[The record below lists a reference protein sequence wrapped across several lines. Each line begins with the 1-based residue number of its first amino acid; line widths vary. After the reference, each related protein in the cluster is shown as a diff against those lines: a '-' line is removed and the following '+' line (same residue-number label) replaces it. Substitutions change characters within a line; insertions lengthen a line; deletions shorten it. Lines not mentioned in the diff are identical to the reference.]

1 LREPVVA
8 LAEVPEA
15 PADPTRVADPP
26 PRWFPPLPGAR
37 RGVTRPPA
45 RARLPDFRLPPWGTT
60 WMVVAIEPSVEDLFV
75 GALPRGRPPL
85 SRGRPQSERTP
96 ASRPWRTG
104 FPTLRANSQGSLKL
118 RRYQALRSSNL
129 TNAQRTT
136 VRCRRHESKEDHQL
150 QFFVGFHQLDALEG
164 MEGRCVTGLFPH
176 LRLVS
181 LLPGDVTA
189 DAAAGLP
196 AHLRDRIVADPPPE
210 LVGTGLH
217 GVLSTNSAE
226 TQQILTTVPPDFI
239 FDWGGL
245 ALAYDRWLHGV
256 YLPHCATTALY
267 SPEKLYPADWAND
280 AMTLEIVGSC
290 EAYFMEQQVQAVAA
304 QLGVAIAS
312 YHTLQNH
319 PISSPPSGTA
329 RATAR
334 LVVPPLRYMHHDTLD
349 DIVVHAD
356 HGRLF
361 EETRA
366 HLVAYLDSVLVGQD
380 DTPHFVT
387 GFVEPC
393 INPMGVSF
401 HTADLSNLK
410 YFVRCLNDVVVEW
423 CDVHTQAWYI
433 DANEI
438 ASMIG
443 KNYAD
448 DGPIAH
454 YAHRIPFD
462 PYDDW
467 VERDEPVATIP
478 VLRSFDIR
486 SAHFYEAIVRE
497 VCTRLVVLSG
507 RGQVKA
513 VIVDL
518 DNTLWRGLA
527 SDQVV
532 GSWNGRPQGLVEA
545 LKILKKRGVLLAVAS
560 KNDEAYIRTHWD
572 RILRDYAE
580 VPLGCA
586 LSLEDFDAV
595 RIDFRPKSVT
605 VGEILAE
612 LNIGADAAVFIDD
625 NPLERE
631 EVQAAFPTMRILGA
645 ELNYVRRELL
655 FSPFTQ
661 RARVTAEDANRSAT
675 VRQHAL
681 LEQHAAAGTADDFLS
696 ALGLSCRVS
705 EVDDARSSAAQRAVQ
720 LINKTNQWN
729 LNGGRISESELSL
742 ALTAGRR
749 LVVAHTQDA
758 SNDYGLVAAAL
769 LDPASH
775 RITHM
780 VVSCRVIG
788 MGIDDALAHCLL
800 GRFGP
805 TLAFDYADS
814 GRNMAVRSFL
824 AGHGASG
831 DDDHAFELR
840 DGLVDLSRITPPPHV
855 VVIDETGTGTSR
867 SQGTGAGTGA
877 GPGAGAG
884 VSTGVS
890 SGAEAAAHVG
900 DRKAAGTLSRAG

>member
-1 LREPVVA
+1 
-8 LAEVPEA
+8 
-15 PADPTRVADPP
+15 
-26 PRWFPPLPGAR
+26 
-37 RGVTRPPA
+37 
-45 RARLPDFRLPPWGTT
+45 
-60 WMVVAIEPSVEDLFV
+60 M
-75 GALPRGRPPL
+75 
-85 SRGRPQSERTP
+85 
-96 ASRPWRTG
+96 
-104 FPTLRANSQGSLKL
+104 
-118 RRYQALRSSNL
+118 
-129 TNAQRTT
+129 
-136 VRCRRHESKEDHQL
+136 
-150 QFFVGFHQLDALEG
+150 QFFVAFHQLDALEG

-189 DAAAGLP
+189 QAAARLP
-196 AHLRDRIVADPPPE
+196 LHLRDRIVVDPAPE

-217 GVLSTNSAE
+217 GVLSTNKVES
-226 TQQILTTVPPDFI
+226 QQLLTTVPPDAI

-245 ALAYDRWLHGV
+245 ADAYERWMHGA
-256 YLPHCATTALY
+256 YLPYCASAALY
-267 SPEKLYPADWAND
+267 SPEDLYPRDWTREPMA
-280 AMTLEIVGSC
+280 LEIVGSC
-290 EAYFMEQQVQAVAA
+290 EAYFMEQQVQTVAA
-304 QLGVAIAS
+304 QLGVQMTS

-319 PISSPPSGTA
+319 PIASPPSGGT

-334 LVVPPLRYMHHDTLD
+334 LVVPPLHFMHHDTLD
-349 DIVVHAD
+349 DFVVHPD
-356 HGRLF
+356 HRRLF
-361 EETRA
+361 EESRA
-366 HLVAYLDSVLVGQD
+366 HLVAYLDSVLVSHD

-387 GFVEPC
+387 GFIEPC
-393 INPMGVSF
+393 VNPLGASF
-401 HTADLSNLK
+401 HAPDLSNFK
-410 YFVRCLNDVVVEW
+410 FFVRCLNDVIIEW
-423 CDVHTQAWYI
+423 CDARAQAWYV
-433 DANEI
+433 DANET

-443 KNYAD
+443 KNHVD
-448 DGPIAH
+448 EGPIAH

-467 VERDEPVATIP
+467 VERDQPVATVP
-478 VLRSFDIR
+478 VGRSFDIR
-486 SAHFYEAIVRE
+486 SAQFYAAIVRE

-527 SDQVV
+527 SDQVM

-545 LKILKKRGVLLAVAS
+545 LKILKKRGVLLAIAS
-560 KNDEAYIRTHWD
+560 KNDEAYIHQHWD
-572 RILRDYAE
+572 RILRDYSE
-580 VPLGCA
+580 VPLGC
-586 LSLEDFDAV
+586 SLGLDDFDVV

-605 VGEILAE
+605 VGEILSE
-612 LNIGADAAVFIDD
+612 LNIGADSAVFVDD

-661 RARVTAEDANRSAT
+661 RAHVMAEDANRSAT

-681 LEQHAAAGTADDFLS
+681 LEQHVAAGTADDFLA

-705 EVDDARSSAAQRAVQ
+705 EVDDSHSGAAQRAVQ

-729 LNGGRISESELSL
+729 LNGARISEGELSRAL
-742 ALTAGRR
+742 AAGHR
-749 LVVAHTQDA
+749 LVVAHTRDT

-769 LDPASH
+769 VDVSS
-775 RITHM
+775 RRVTHM

-805 TLAFDYADS
+805 SLELDYTDS

-824 AGHGASG
+824 AGHGASV

-840 DGLVDLSRITPPPHV
+840 DGPVVLTGVSLPAHV
-855 VVIDETGTGTSR
+855 TVTDGTEPTGA
-867 SQGTGAGTGA
+867 GAGTGA
-877 GPGAGAG
+877 VPGTDAVPGT
-884 VSTGVS
+884 ST
-890 SGAEAAAHVG
+890 AARRA
-900 DRKAAGTLSRAG
+900 DALSRAG